1 MIKSRESFY
10 VTLKIYPY
18 QYRIQAF
25 DYLKLIIKEISEK
38 YILLDSNRM
47 RK

>member
-10 VTLKIYPY
+10 VTLKIY